1 VTNEYFM
8 WIFRNVYISITN
20 LILNNIVS
28 LPKINNNVLSKKF
41 EIFILKNRKILKKK
55 LKITKRKTKV
65 NQDKDTRI

>member
-1 VTNEYFM
+1 M